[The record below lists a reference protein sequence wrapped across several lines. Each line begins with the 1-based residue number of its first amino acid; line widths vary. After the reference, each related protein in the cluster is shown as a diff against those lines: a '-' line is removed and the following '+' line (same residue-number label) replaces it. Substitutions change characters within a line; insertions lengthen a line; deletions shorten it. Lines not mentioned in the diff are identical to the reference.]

1 VCLCLD
7 SGTQGSKQE
16 DIGSIL
22 NLILSPPVELQDTG
36 GRGLPSVASQ
46 TPLLFLLEGWKSPLE
61 AQEPHG
67 SPALV
72 ARK

>member
-1 VCLCLD
+1 MQCCLCLD
-7 SGTQGSKQE
+7 SGTRGSKHE

-46 TPLLFLLEGWKSPLE
+46 TPLLFLLEG
-61 AQEPHG
+61 
-67 SPALV
+67 
-72 ARK
+72 